1 MFRGLKTAINGACK
15 YAACHALINLYFGRF
30 CHKVFSHYHQ
40 RSAGIIFVIILYHR
54 IIPIESS
61 HLFFSKALPAHTW
74 YFYMT
79 VLYERSEAYRPHFF
93 GSILAA
99 KNRIAHIRRRIK
111 IIKHCEPQRS
121 YKTV

>member
-61 HLFFSKALPAHTW
+61 HLFFFESTPCSHLV
-74 YFYMT
+74 F
-79 VLYERSEAYRPHFF
+79 LYDCVIREIRSIQATFLWQHI
-93 GSILAA
+93 GSQ
-99 KNRIAHIRRRIK
+99 KSDS
-111 IIKHCEPQRS
+111 S
-121 YKTV
+121 YPTENKDNKTL